1 MGETT
6 STTTTETT
14 ATTAATEPAAADT
27 TQTADATKE
36 GGTWRDAR
44 GRFIASA
51 APSGQAKA
59 PPEQGTE
66 AAPTPEET
74 QAEEVKQDEKYG
86 PRFAALVRT
95 QARLKEQTEALRRE
109 QAEWGKERELH
120 AFVREHA
127 PKDPLSVMRRLAD
140 HAGVPFSQ
148 LFSAA
153 TRELMKEGQPPDPA
167 EVARQAAQEQLE
179 AWKAEQAKAAQEAEQ
194 RTRQERLQAEYT
206 QSVGELGRLLESGAY
221 PRSVVPLKG
230 QTRQQRV
237 EQVSQVALHEMA
249 REYAASG
256 RVLDFEEALGRI
268 EEGLEAHF
276 QGQQEALRGTA
287 PQTSTYGGV
296 TPVAAKAAPGDGRT
310 PTGHQETARPR
321 TLAQRLA
328 TEGGPP
334 KPLGWRERRER
345 FERGG

>member
-1 MGETT
+1 MDEEISTSTSTVTPTT
-6 STTTTETT
+6 SPEVAPVEQETAQTTE
-14 ATTAATEPAAADT
+14 P
-27 TQTADATKE
+27 KE
-36 GGTWRDAR
+36 GTWRDAR

-86 PRFAALVRT
+86 PKFAAL
-95 QARLKEQTEALRRE
+95 ARAHAKAKEREETLRRE
-109 QAEWGKERELH
+109 QAAWRKERETLS
-120 AFVREHA
+120 FFRETA
-127 PKDPLSVMRRLAD
+127 PKDPLGALRKMAD
-140 HAGVPFSQ
+140 YAGVPFSQ

-179 AWKAEQAKAAQEAEQ
+179 AWKAEQARAQQEAQQREEQ
-194 RTRQERLQAEYT
+194 SRIQRELEQGL
-206 QSVGELGRLLESGAY
+206 GELGRLLGSGAY
-221 PRSVVPLKG
+221 PRCLVPLKG
-230 QTRQQRV
+230 QTPQERI
-237 EQVSQVALHEMA
+237 EQVQQVALHEMA
-249 REYAASG
+249 REYAATG
-256 RVLDFEEALGRI
+256 RILDFEDALVRI

-276 QGQQEALRGTA
+276 QGQLEALRGTA

-334 KPLGWRERRER
+334 KPLGWKERRER
-345 FERGG
+345 FARGG

>member
-6 STTTTETT
+6 STTTTE
-14 ATTAATEPAAADT
+14 TTAATEPAAADT
-27 TQTADATKE
+27 TQTADETKE

-44 GRFIASA
+44 GRFIAGSA
-51 APSGQAKA
+51 PVVD
-59 PPEQGTE
+59 TE
-66 AAPTPEET
+66 TTATTAATEPAQEKPAEAGEET
-74 QAEEVKQDEKYG
+74 KKDDKYG

-140 HAGVPFSQ
+140 HAGVPFAR

-153 TRELMKEGQPPDPA
+153 TRQLMADASPTDPA
-167 EVARQAAQEQLE
+167 EVARQTAQEQLE
-179 AWKAEQAKAAQEAEQ
+179 AWKAEQDKAAQEAEQ

-230 QTRQQRV
+230 QTRQQRAA
-237 EQVSQVALHEMA
+237 QVSQVALHEMA

-256 RVLDFEEALGRI
+256 RVLDFEEVLGRI
-268 EEGLEAHF
+268 EEGIEAHF

-287 PQTSTYGGV
+287 PQTSTDGGV

-310 PTGHQETARPR
+310 PTGHQETARPK
-321 TLAQRLA
+321 TLAQRLT

-334 KPLGWRERRER
+334 KPIGWRDRREKFVR
-345 FERGG
+345 SGG

>member
-44 GRFIASA
+44 GRFVAGSA
-51 APSGQAKA
+51 PVVDMQAADESTQEKPA
-59 PPEQGTE
+59 E
-66 AAPTPEET
+66 AGEET
-74 QAEEVKQDEKYG
+74 KKDDKYG

-127 PKDPLSVMRRLAD
+127 PKDPLSVLRRLAE
-140 HAGVPFSQ
+140 HAGVPFHKLYSE
-148 LFSAA
+148 A
-153 TRELMKEGQPPDPA
+153 TRQIIADGQPPDPA
-167 EVARQAAQEQLE
+167 EVARQTAQEQLE

-230 QTRQQRV
+230 QTRQQRA

-287 PQTSTYGGV
+287 PQTSTDGGV

-310 PTGHQETARPR
+310 PTGHQETARPK
-321 TLAQRLA
+321 TLAQRLT

-334 KPLGWRERRER
+334 KPIGWRDRREKFVR
-345 FERGG
+345 SGG